1 MAEEGYGRT
10 APSGMAI
17 PMIPF
22 LMYMLGGVLVFIL
35 IAAIVYYWG
44 EDL

>member
-1 MAEEGYGRT
+1 
-10 APSGMAI
+10 
-17 PMIPF
+17 MIPF

>member
-1 MAEEGYGRT
+1 MMGLL
-10 APSGMAI
+10 
-17 PMIPF
+17 